1 MLGVYLLKIWYER
14 NLKNFYSDFF
24 LVFFNLFCLFKF
36 NVKSKW
42 KYYID
47 NILKLSKIIL
57 WDMYFK
63 FILKF

>member
-1 MLGVYLLKIWYER
+1 MLGVYLLKTWHER
-14 NLKNFYSDFF
+14 NLKNPYSDSF
-24 LVFFNLFCLFKF
+24 LVFFNSFCPFKF

-42 KYYID
+42 KHYTD

-63 FILKF
+63 SILKF